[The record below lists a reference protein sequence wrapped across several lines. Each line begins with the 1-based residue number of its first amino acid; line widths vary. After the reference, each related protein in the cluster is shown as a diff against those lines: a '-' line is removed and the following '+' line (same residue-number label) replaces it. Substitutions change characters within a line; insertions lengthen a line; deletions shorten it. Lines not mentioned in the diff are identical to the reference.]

1 MGGGSYDRD
10 VGSTSSSS
18 DYDYSDYT
26 DTAKTAFKNGKVNTD
41 VLPLDRNLICK
52 NKSPL

>member
-10 VGSTSSSS
+10 VGSVSSSS

-26 DTAKTAFKNGKVNTD
+26 DTAKTAFSNSKVNAA
-41 VLPLDRNLICK
+41 VLTR
-52 NKSPL
+52 